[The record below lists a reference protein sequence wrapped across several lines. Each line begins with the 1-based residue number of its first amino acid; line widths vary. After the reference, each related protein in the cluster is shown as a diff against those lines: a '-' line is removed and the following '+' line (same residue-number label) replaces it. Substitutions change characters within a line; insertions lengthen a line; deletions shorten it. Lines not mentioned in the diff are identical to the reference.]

1 MAECFYCEKDN
12 EKRKALMLDVCELP
26 YSIVYLFRD
35 QKNKGRCV
43 VAFKGHKTEYFQ
55 LTPEE
60 NAGYFADVAKVA
72 KVLDELYHPDKI
84 NYATYGDGMEMDA
97 IASSVIGGTLM
108 SGGVAFLPGT
118 LLGVLIQGVI
128 QTFITFQGT
137 LSAWW
142 TRIIIALLLCLFC
155 AVPAFAE
162 MPLVM
167 DTYELFK
174 PEVTAE
180 LEQKAQDAS
189 AGHGVNVYLLTV
201 ADIGGQNV
209 REFAKDW
216 YRSNDLGYGEGKSG
230 ILFLIALDSRDYV
243 TITYG
248 GGVTAFTDY
257 RIAQIE
263 DKIVPMLSDGSYY
276 KASDTYIEMCA
287 DTLDFYAEKGAPLDS
302 GNDPAKGWIKWVFV
316 FVIPLAVA
324 SIVCGIFYAQMKTA
338 NEQTHANAYMPAE
351 GLALSVVED
360 TYTHTTETERYDPV
374 KNDSSS
380 SSSGSSTDSDG
391 FGGSSGGKF

>member
-1 MAECFYCEKDN
+1 M
-12 EKRKALMLDVCELP
+12 
-26 YSIVYLFRD
+26 
-35 QKNKGRCV
+35 
-43 VAFKGHKTEYFQ
+43 
-55 LTPEE
+55 
-60 NAGYFADVAKVA
+60 
-72 KVLDELYHPDKI
+72 
-84 NYATYGDGMEMDA
+84 
-97 IASSVIGGTLM
+97 
-108 SGGVAFLPGT
+108 
-118 LLGVLIQGVI
+118 
-128 QTFITFQGT
+128 
-137 LSAWW
+137 
-142 TRIIIALLLCLFC
+142 
-155 AVPAFAE
+155 
-162 MPLVM
+162 
-167 DTYELFK
+167 
-174 PEVTAE
+174 
-180 LEQKAQDAS
+180 EQKAQYAS

-216 YRSNDLGYGEGKSG
+216 YRSYDLGYGEGKSG

-287 DTLDFYAEKGAPLDS
+287 YTLDFYA
-302 GNDPAKGWIKWVFV
+302 AKGWIKWVFV
-316 FVIPLAVA
+316 LVIPLAVA

-351 GLALSVVED
+351 GLALSVVGD

-374 KNDSSS
+374 KVKDD

>member
-1 MAECFYCEKDN
+1 MKKKLFSLLT
-12 EKRKALMLDVCELP
+12 ALV
-26 YSIVYLFRD
+26 
-35 QKNKGRCV
+35 
-43 VAFKGHKTEYFQ
+43 
-55 LTPEE
+55 
-60 NAGYFADVAKVA
+60 
-72 KVLDELYHPDKI
+72 
-84 NYATYGDGMEMDA
+84 
-97 IASSVIGGTLM
+97 
-108 SGGVAFLPGT
+108 
-118 LLGVLIQGVI
+118 
-128 QTFITFQGT
+128 
-137 LSAWW
+137 
-142 TRIIIALLLCLFC
+142 LCLLC

-174 PEVTAE
+174 PEATTE

-201 ADIGGQNV
+201 SDIGGQNV

-216 YRSNDLGYGEGKSG
+216 YRDYDLGYGEGKSG

-263 DKIVPMLSDGSYY
+263 DKIVPMRSDGTYY

-324 SIVCGIFYAQMKTA
+324 CIVCGIFYAQMKTA
-338 NEQTHANAYMPAE
+338 NEQTHANAYMIFPCSYHFTEITMMFSMFSFEIRHCLLFMLRLCYFIAAV
-351 GLALSVVED
+351 LRIWILIANIAVFIILFED
-360 TYTHTTETERYDPV
+360 RLYFKYKITKLYINY
-374 KNDSSS
+374 
-380 SSSGSSTDSDG
+380 
-391 FGGSSGGKF
+391 

>member
-1 MAECFYCEKDN
+1 MKKKLFSLLT
-12 EKRKALMLDVCELP
+12 ALV
-26 YSIVYLFRD
+26 
-35 QKNKGRCV
+35 
-43 VAFKGHKTEYFQ
+43 
-55 LTPEE
+55 
-60 NAGYFADVAKVA
+60 
-72 KVLDELYHPDKI
+72 
-84 NYATYGDGMEMDA
+84 
-97 IASSVIGGTLM
+97 
-108 SGGVAFLPGT
+108 
-118 LLGVLIQGVI
+118 
-128 QTFITFQGT
+128 
-137 LSAWW
+137 
-142 TRIIIALLLCLFC
+142 LCLLC

-174 PEVTAE
+174 PEATAE

-201 ADIGGQNV
+201 SDIGGQNV
-209 REFAKDW
+209 REFANDW
-216 YRSNDLGYGEGKSG
+216 YRSYDLGYGEGKSG

-248 GGVTAFTDY
+248 DGVTAFTDY

-287 DTLDFYAEKGAPLDS
+287 DTLDFYADKGAPLDS

-360 TYTHTTETERYDPV
+360 TYTHTTETETYDPV
-374 KNDSSS
+374 KDDSSS

>member
-1 MAECFYCEKDN
+1 MK
-12 EKRKALMLDVCELP
+12 KK
-26 YSIVYLFRD
+26 LFSL
-35 QKNKGRCV
+35 
-43 VAFKGHKTEYFQ
+43 
-55 LTPEE
+55 LT
-60 NAGYFADVAKVA
+60 
-72 KVLDELYHPDKI
+72 
-84 NYATYGDGMEMDA
+84 
-97 IASSVIGGTLM
+97 
-108 SGGVAFLPGT
+108 
-118 LLGVLIQGVI
+118 
-128 QTFITFQGT
+128 
-137 LSAWW
+137 
-142 TRIIIALLLCLFC
+142 ALLLCLFC

-174 PEVTAE
+174 PEATAE

-201 ADIGGQNV
+201 SDIGGQNV

-216 YRSNDLGYGEGKSG
+216 YRNYDLGYGEGKSG

-374 KNDSSS
+374 KERQLEQLERLEYRQRRFWRQFRRKILRILIFITAAAFFAKAAAGLLSEFFVMTLRNVLLFRGTANTKKLLQRFIHAAGVFFTFSFSAR
-380 SSSGSSTDSDG
+380 TP
-391 FGGSSGGKF
+391 

>member
-1 MAECFYCEKDN
+1 MKKKLFSLLT
-12 EKRKALMLDVCELP
+12 ALV
-26 YSIVYLFRD
+26 
-35 QKNKGRCV
+35 
-43 VAFKGHKTEYFQ
+43 
-55 LTPEE
+55 
-60 NAGYFADVAKVA
+60 
-72 KVLDELYHPDKI
+72 
-84 NYATYGDGMEMDA
+84 
-97 IASSVIGGTLM
+97 
-108 SGGVAFLPGT
+108 
-118 LLGVLIQGVI
+118 
-128 QTFITFQGT
+128 
-137 LSAWW
+137 
-142 TRIIIALLLCLFC
+142 LCLLC

-174 PEVTAE
+174 PEATAE

-201 ADIGGQNV
+201 PDIGGQNV

-216 YRSNDLGYGEGKSG
+216 YRDYDLGYGEGKSG

-263 DKIVPMLSDGSYY
+263 DKIVPMLSDGTYY

-302 GNDPAKGWIKWVFV
+302 GNDPTKGWIKWVFV

-324 SIVCGIFYAQMKTA
+324 CIVCGIFYAQMKTA

-360 TYTHTTETERYDPV
+360 TYTHTTETEKYDPV
-374 KNDSSS
+374 KVKDD

>member
-1 MAECFYCEKDN
+1 MKKKLFSLLT
-12 EKRKALMLDVCELP
+12 ALV
-26 YSIVYLFRD
+26 
-35 QKNKGRCV
+35 
-43 VAFKGHKTEYFQ
+43 
-55 LTPEE
+55 
-60 NAGYFADVAKVA
+60 
-72 KVLDELYHPDKI
+72 
-84 NYATYGDGMEMDA
+84 
-97 IASSVIGGTLM
+97 
-108 SGGVAFLPGT
+108 
-118 LLGVLIQGVI
+118 
-128 QTFITFQGT
+128 
-137 LSAWW
+137 
-142 TRIIIALLLCLFC
+142 LCLLC

-174 PEVTAE
+174 PEATAE

-201 ADIGGQNV
+201 SDIGGQNV

-216 YRSNDLGYGEGKSG
+216 YRDYDLGYGEGKSG

-263 DKIVPMLSDGSYY
+263 DKIVPMLSDGTYY
-276 KASDTYIEMCA
+276 KASETYIEMCA

-324 SIVCGIFYAQMKTA
+324 CIVCGIFYVQMKTA

-360 TYTHTTETERYDPV
+360 LSLIHI
-374 KNDSSS
+374 
-380 SSSGSSTDSDG
+380 
-391 FGGSSGGKF
+391 

>member
-1 MAECFYCEKDN
+1 MKKKLFSLLT
-12 EKRKALMLDVCELP
+12 ALV
-26 YSIVYLFRD
+26 
-35 QKNKGRCV
+35 
-43 VAFKGHKTEYFQ
+43 
-55 LTPEE
+55 
-60 NAGYFADVAKVA
+60 
-72 KVLDELYHPDKI
+72 
-84 NYATYGDGMEMDA
+84 
-97 IASSVIGGTLM
+97 
-108 SGGVAFLPGT
+108 
-118 LLGVLIQGVI
+118 
-128 QTFITFQGT
+128 
-137 LSAWW
+137 
-142 TRIIIALLLCLFC
+142 LCLLC

-174 PEVTAE
+174 PEATAE

-201 ADIGGQNV
+201 SDIGGQNV

-216 YRSNDLGYGEGKSG
+216 YRDYDLGYGEGKSG

-263 DKIVPMLSDGSYY
+263 DKIVPMLSDGTYY
-276 KASDTYIEMCA
+276 KASETYIEMCA

-324 SIVCGIFYAQMKTA
+324 SIIVLVAIIITIIVAPMIVPYGYEEILSVNGKRDKGAKIKPRVRVLDGKIRLLS
-338 NEQTHANAYMPAE
+338 NDLINE
-351 GLALSVVED
+351 GLVLHLED
-360 TYTHTTETERYDPV
+360 APKAGAE
-374 KNDSSS
+374 K
-380 SSSGSSTDSDG
+380 
-391 FGGSSGGKF
+391 

>member
-1 MAECFYCEKDN
+1 MKKKLFSLLT
-12 EKRKALMLDVCELP
+12 ALV
-26 YSIVYLFRD
+26 
-35 QKNKGRCV
+35 
-43 VAFKGHKTEYFQ
+43 
-55 LTPEE
+55 
-60 NAGYFADVAKVA
+60 
-72 KVLDELYHPDKI
+72 
-84 NYATYGDGMEMDA
+84 
-97 IASSVIGGTLM
+97 
-108 SGGVAFLPGT
+108 
-118 LLGVLIQGVI
+118 
-128 QTFITFQGT
+128 
-137 LSAWW
+137 
-142 TRIIIALLLCLFC
+142 LCLFC

-174 PEVTAE
+174 PEATAE

-201 ADIGGQNV
+201 SDIGGQNV

-216 YRSNDLGYGEGKSG
+216 YRSYDLGYGEGKSG

-287 DTLDFYAEKGAPLDS
+287 DTLDFYAD
-302 GNDPAKGWIKWVFV
+302 KGWIKWVFV

-374 KNDSSS
+374 KDDSSS
-380 SSSGSSTDSDG
+380 GSSGSSTDSDG

>member
-1 MAECFYCEKDN
+1 MKKKLFSLLT
-12 EKRKALMLDVCELP
+12 ALV
-26 YSIVYLFRD
+26 
-35 QKNKGRCV
+35 
-43 VAFKGHKTEYFQ
+43 
-55 LTPEE
+55 
-60 NAGYFADVAKVA
+60 
-72 KVLDELYHPDKI
+72 
-84 NYATYGDGMEMDA
+84 
-97 IASSVIGGTLM
+97 
-108 SGGVAFLPGT
+108 
-118 LLGVLIQGVI
+118 
-128 QTFITFQGT
+128 
-137 LSAWW
+137 
-142 TRIIIALLLCLFC
+142 LCLLC

-174 PEVTAE
+174 PEATAE

-201 ADIGGQNV
+201 SDIGGQNV

-216 YRSNDLGYGEGKSG
+216 YRDYDLGYGEGKSG

-287 DTLDFYAEKGAPLDS
+287 DTLDFYADKGAPLDS

-324 SIVCGIFYAQMKTA
+324 SIVCGIFQHRQRSQQSLTLFGVCLHQHCIICQPAADIASRFCGIDTEYRAEAGFTGLAAGHGHYHAVFPTVLIVGIYRFRQIHAVQDLEACRITG
-338 NEQTHANAYMPAE
+338 THAE
-351 GLALSVVED
+351 DHKVLALSTNIIDFDLLAVDLEVDHVFYLREEKVLGTAD
-360 TYTHTTETERYDPV
+360 SVDCLCSILCFRCPDAVLYTAFFIGAVSNRQIEFLCFCDGSEQSVQIFSRYFFHHLLPPL
-374 KNDSSS
+374 
-380 SSSGSSTDSDG
+380 
-391 FGGSSGGKF
+391 

>member
-1 MAECFYCEKDN
+1 MKKKLFSLLT
-12 EKRKALMLDVCELP
+12 ALV
-26 YSIVYLFRD
+26 
-35 QKNKGRCV
+35 
-43 VAFKGHKTEYFQ
+43 
-55 LTPEE
+55 
-60 NAGYFADVAKVA
+60 
-72 KVLDELYHPDKI
+72 
-84 NYATYGDGMEMDA
+84 
-97 IASSVIGGTLM
+97 
-108 SGGVAFLPGT
+108 
-118 LLGVLIQGVI
+118 
-128 QTFITFQGT
+128 
-137 LSAWW
+137 
-142 TRIIIALLLCLFC
+142 LCLLC

-174 PEVTAE
+174 PEATAE

-201 ADIGGQNV
+201 SDIGGQNV

-216 YRSNDLGYGEGKSG
+216 YRDYDLGYGEGKSG

-263 DKIVPMLSDGSYY
+263 DKIVPMLSDGTYY

-324 SIVCGIFYAQMKTA
+324 CIVCGIFYAQMKTA

-360 TYTHTTETERYDPV
+360 TYTHTTETEKCAPV
-374 KNDSSS
+374 KDD

-391 FGGSSGGKF
+391 FGGSSGGKFYTVPLSLSHFRQHRTIPA

>member
-1 MAECFYCEKDN
+1 MKKKLFSLLT
-12 EKRKALMLDVCELP
+12 ALV
-26 YSIVYLFRD
+26 
-35 QKNKGRCV
+35 
-43 VAFKGHKTEYFQ
+43 
-55 LTPEE
+55 
-60 NAGYFADVAKVA
+60 
-72 KVLDELYHPDKI
+72 
-84 NYATYGDGMEMDA
+84 
-97 IASSVIGGTLM
+97 
-108 SGGVAFLPGT
+108 
-118 LLGVLIQGVI
+118 
-128 QTFITFQGT
+128 
-137 LSAWW
+137 
-142 TRIIIALLLCLFC
+142 LCLFC

-174 PEVTAE
+174 PEATAE

-201 ADIGGQNV
+201 SDIGGQNV

-216 YRSNDLGYGEGKSG
+216 YRNYDLGYGEGKSG

-243 TITYG
+243 TITY

-287 DTLDFYAEKGAPLDS
+287 DTLDFYADKGAPLDS

-374 KNDSSS
+374 KDDSSS
-380 SSSGSSTDSDG
+380 SSSGPTATASAAVPAENSKLYRSHYRECSTAFSARSVLCAKNRYAFQTIYITNAAKGCDSVSRSLAAYL
-391 FGGSSGGKF
+391 FGLLWLTVISGSPSA

>member
-1 MAECFYCEKDN
+1 M
-12 EKRKALMLDVCELP
+12 
-26 YSIVYLFRD
+26 
-35 QKNKGRCV
+35 
-43 VAFKGHKTEYFQ
+43 
-55 LTPEE
+55 
-60 NAGYFADVAKVA
+60 
-72 KVLDELYHPDKI
+72 
-84 NYATYGDGMEMDA
+84 
-97 IASSVIGGTLM
+97 
-108 SGGVAFLPGT
+108 
-118 LLGVLIQGVI
+118 
-128 QTFITFQGT
+128 
-137 LSAWW
+137 
-142 TRIIIALLLCLFC
+142 
-155 AVPAFAE
+155 
-162 MPLVM
+162 
-167 DTYELFK
+167 
-174 PEVTAE
+174 
-180 LEQKAQDAS
+180 
-189 AGHGVNVYLLTV
+189 
-201 ADIGGQNV
+201 
-209 REFAKDW
+209 
-216 YRSNDLGYGEGKSG
+216 
-230 ILFLIALDSRDYV
+230 

-287 DTLDFYAEKGAPLDS
+287 DTLDFYADKGAPLDS

-324 SIVCGIFYAQMKTA
+324 SIVCGIFYVQMKTA

-374 KNDSSS
+374 KDDS

>member
-1 MAECFYCEKDN
+1 MKKKLFSLLT
-12 EKRKALMLDVCELP
+12 ALV
-26 YSIVYLFRD
+26 
-35 QKNKGRCV
+35 
-43 VAFKGHKTEYFQ
+43 
-55 LTPEE
+55 
-60 NAGYFADVAKVA
+60 
-72 KVLDELYHPDKI
+72 
-84 NYATYGDGMEMDA
+84 
-97 IASSVIGGTLM
+97 
-108 SGGVAFLPGT
+108 
-118 LLGVLIQGVI
+118 
-128 QTFITFQGT
+128 
-137 LSAWW
+137 
-142 TRIIIALLLCLFC
+142 LCLLC

-174 PEVTAE
+174 PEATAE

-201 ADIGGQNV
+201 SDIGGQNV

-216 YRSNDLGYGEGKSG
+216 YRDYDLGYGEGKSG

-263 DKIVPMLSDGSYY
+263 DKIVPMLSDGTYY
-276 KASDTYIEMCA
+276 KASETYIEMCA

-324 SIVCGIFYAQMKTA
+324 CIVCGIFYAQMKTA

-360 TYTHTTETERYDPV
+360 TYTHTTETEKYDPV
-374 KNDSSS
+374 KKTSTTVRAVRVLTATALAAVLVGKILRISILITAAAFAKKAAAGLL
-380 SSSGSSTDSDG
+380 SGI
-391 FGGSSGGKF
+391 FRYGSHAPAKTFFSRCNTALSQLCKYFVVPY